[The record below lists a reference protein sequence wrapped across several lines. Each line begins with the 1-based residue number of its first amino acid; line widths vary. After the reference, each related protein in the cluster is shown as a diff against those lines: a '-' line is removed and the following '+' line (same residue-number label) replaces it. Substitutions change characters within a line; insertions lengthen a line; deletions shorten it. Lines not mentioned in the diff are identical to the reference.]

1 MPDYK
6 ELARTAR
13 IEVLGLIHRAGTSHI
28 ASNFSVI
35 DMATVLYENL
45 KPEDRVVW
53 SKGWV
58 AATIYYFLYKQGK
71 ISYESL
77 RTFPNEPYLGL
88 AEPSVEGVEVS
99 GGAMGHGLPVSVGI
113 ALAKKRAGESGNVYC
128 IMSDGELNEG
138 TTWESAALAAHHKLD
153 NLVVLIDVNKW
164 QAMGKTEDVL
174 DYDNFEHSISD
185 KWEAF
190 GWLSV
195 RCNGH
200 DYDALDWN
208 LKRRELCHECA
219 GAGKLNE
226 QTAQMSGWEQHQGKD
241 GVCGRCNGKGIWEYG
256 DNEMPYVIIC
266 DTVKGKGVSFMEN
279 HLLYHYKNVS
289 KEDYEA
295 ALKELA

>member
-1 MPDYK
+1 MDYESLAK
-6 ELARTAR
+6 EARR
-13 IEVLGLIHRAGTSHI
+13 EVLTLIHKAGTSHI

-35 DMATVLYENL
+35 DIATVLYENL

-53 SKGWV
+53 SKGWA

-71 ISYESL
+71 IAYETL
-77 RTFPNEPYLGL
+77 HTFPEAPLLGL
-88 AEPSVEGVEVS
+88 AEPSVVGVEVS
-99 GGAMGHGLPVSVGI
+99 GGAMGHGLPVAVGI
-113 ALAKKRAGESGNVYC
+113 AIGLKRANQKGTVYC

-174 DYDNFEHSISD
+174 DFEPIWRKFS
-185 KWEAF
+185 AF
-190 GWLSV
+190 GFNTANIDGHNYAELQLSIHNPIEV
-195 RCNGH
+195 VS
-200 DYDALDWN
+200 N
-208 LKRRELCHECA
+208 LEKEKPL
-219 GAGKLNE
+219 
-226 QTAQMSGWEQHQGKD
+226 
-241 GVCGRCNGKGIWEYG
+241 
-256 DNEMPYVIIC
+256 VIIC